1 MHNLLSYWNNAWAG
15 AMTRGEESEEEDG
28 TPFEEFGA
36 LRLPLKPG
44 TLSGYVGVQRT
55 TSKKRPWQAT
65 VKLPGR
71 KRLNVGSFKEPHYA
85 AVARAQALAAAPET
99 LPSPRKQ
106 APRNSGAWDCAA
118 LWSLSLSSTQ
128 SLTYSARLAVV
139 SQAVDSRGP
148 HAPHASR
155 GQREPLAKVVGGR
168 RDARRRS
175 RARSERSLLS
185 AVRSELLWRAE
196 RPAAAVGPA
205 PTPGCGSFCTS
216 HSDAAAAL
224 ILTRSG
230 ARPRL
235 RRART
240 RSSERLLCDSTCA

>member
-15 AMTRGEESEEEDG
+15 AMTRGEESEGEDG

-185 AVRSELLWRAE
+185 AVRSELWRAE

-205 PTPGCGSFCTS
+205 PTPGCGSLWAG
-216 HSDAAAAL
+216 HSYASAAVTR
-224 ILTRSG
+224 TRSG
-230 ARPRL
+230 PGRERGAR
-235 RRART
+235 ASAIKRT
-240 RSSERLLCDSTCA
+240 TPM